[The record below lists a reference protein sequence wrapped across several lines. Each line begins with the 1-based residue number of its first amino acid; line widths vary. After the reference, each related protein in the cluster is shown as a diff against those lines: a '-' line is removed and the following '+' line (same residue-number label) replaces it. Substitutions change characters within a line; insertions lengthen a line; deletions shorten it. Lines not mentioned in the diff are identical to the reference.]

1 MIYFFLWWLESFI
14 VVLFDPSL
22 FINQSTI
29 KPARNILLNA
39 VKLILFEM
47 PVFDTKHDIKIN
59 LMFLQ

>member
-1 MIYFFLWWLESFI
+1 M
-14 VVLFDPSL
+14 VLFDPSL

-47 PVFDTKHDIKIN
+47 PVFDTEHDIKIN